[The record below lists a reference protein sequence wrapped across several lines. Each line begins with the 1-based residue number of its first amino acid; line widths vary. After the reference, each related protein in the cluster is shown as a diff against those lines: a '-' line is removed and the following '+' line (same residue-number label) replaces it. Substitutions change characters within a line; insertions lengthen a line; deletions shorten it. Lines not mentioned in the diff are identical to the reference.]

1 MEHCLSKIYLSLLLF
16 LRLFD
21 SDIESS
27 LHESDFQSDPD
38 KMSSHM
44 SDTDAICDSEVDIMD
59 NIAEFDENRRFLC
72 AVDVEADPICRR
84 LDKLIRD
91 GNISKDQI
99 FYKYLDN
106 ITQIYYDSKHPY
118 NKDVTEL
125 FASIAH
131 HGGGSAYNIVRGP
144 MGFGNRQSSSNE
156 IRMNLGGPGIETL
169 R

>member
-1 MEHCLSKIYLSLLLF
+1 MF
-16 LRLFD
+16 LRLLD

-38 KMSSHM
+38 EMSSHM
-44 SDTDAICDSEVDIMD
+44 SDTDTICDSEVDIVN
-59 NIAEFDENRRFLC
+59 NIAEFDENWRFLC
-72 AVDVEADPICRR
+72 VADVKADPVYRR

-91 GNISKDQI
+91 GNISKDQP

-106 ITQIYYDSKHPY
+106 MTQIYYDSKHPH
-118 NKDVTEL
+118 NKDVIEF
-125 FASIAH
+125 FASIVH
-131 HGGGSAYNIVRGP
+131 HGGESTCNIARGP

-156 IRMNLGGPGIETL
+156 IHLNLGGPGIETL